1 MSALINS
8 LEHALAVAASDV
20 VKTAKFVETSVL
32 PVLKQAQANQSTI
45 ESITSLVSPSAAN
58 IERAG
63 FAVLG
68 VVINAID
75 AAGSAAG
82 ANGLNVTLDA
92 QLVADVKA
100 IAAAVKGAMGPA
112 VAAAPAK

>member
-1 MSALINS
+1 MSALITS
-8 LEHALAVAASDV
+8 VEHALAVAAQDV

-32 PVLKQAQANQSTI
+32 PVLKSAQANESTI

-68 VVINAID
+68 VVINALD
-75 AAGSAAG
+75 AAGTAAG
-82 ANGLNVTLDA
+82 ANGLNVTFDA
-92 QLVADVKA
+92 QLVADIKA
-100 IAAAVKGAMGPA
+100 IAAAVKGAMSPT

>member
-1 MSALINS
+1 MSALITS
-8 LEHALAVAASDV
+8 VEHALAVAAQDV

-32 PVLKQAQANQSTI
+32 PALKTAQANEATI

-63 FAVLG
+63 FSVLG
-68 VVINAID
+68 VVINALD
-75 AAGSAAG
+75 AAGAAAG

-100 IAAAVKGAMGPA
+100 IAAAVKSAMGPA